1 MTIYGLKDRHEG
13 KHPSSHFFDP
23 DTLRFFGERLSEMR
37 VLKAVET
44 ITSAGGEKH
53 ECYCV
58 SSLQRK
64 APGGPRRKYHY
75 FDINTFEHIIT

>member
-1 MTIYGLKDRHEG
+1 MTIYGLKARHEG
-13 KHPSSHFFDP
+13 KHPGSHFFDP

-37 VLKAVET
+37 VLKQIET
-44 ITSAGGEKH
+44 VTSAGGEKH
-53 ECYCV
+53 TCYCV

-75 FDINTFEHIIT
+75 FDVDTLEHVIT